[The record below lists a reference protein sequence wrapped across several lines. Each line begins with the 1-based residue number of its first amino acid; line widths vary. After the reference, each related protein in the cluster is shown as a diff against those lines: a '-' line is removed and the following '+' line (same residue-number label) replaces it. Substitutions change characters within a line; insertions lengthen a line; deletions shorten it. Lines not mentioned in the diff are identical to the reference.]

1 MKILAEVNEPEFE
14 LQFLSTEWYKPF
26 YDSLREQYNELV
38 TNPDLSDW
46 KQNYA
51 RKELLWKWRYPLLGQ
66 LPQQIEWYLIELD
79 LEEFENLLVIREN
92 GWDKTFGL
100 GKNLEEVALAVQNDV
115 EDSWGV
121 NFKQIKDIKNNI
133 GKYAFKE
140 KIILISS
147 NEEAPYTILE
157 GNHRAV
163 AFELK
168 KVEIGETD
176 HIPKKFLLGISPNM
190 GQAHWLNSRQKI
202 Q

>member
-1 MKILAEVNEPEFE
+1 MKILAEIDEPEFE

-26 YDSLREQYNELV
+26 YNSLREQHNELV

-46 KQNYA
+46 KQYYL

-66 LPQQIEWYLIELD
+66 LPLQIEWYLIELD

-92 GWDKTFGL
+92 GWDKTFGI
-100 GKNLEEVALAVQNDV
+100 GKNLKEVALAVQKNV

-121 NFKQIKDIKNNI
+121 NFKQIKDIKSNI
-133 GKYAFKE
+133 GKHAFKE

-147 NEEAPYTILE
+147 NEEAPYTVIE

-168 KVEIGETD
+168 KIETGETN
-176 HIPKKFLLGISPNM
+176 HIPRQFLLGISPNM
-190 GQAHWLNSRQKI
+190 GQAHWLNSRR
-202 Q
+202 